1 MELDTH
7 LAIGLCHIALEG
19 YSAEAAGR
27 AFERAYELA
36 RQIGD
41 PRKEIQALFGQ
52 WGHFWMRAE
61 HDQAI
66 SLGRSLLAKTELLQD
81 PITIMVGHRCL
92 GSTLFTLGEFV
103 QARSHL
109 ERALT
114 LGEQS
119 PGDLLAASYA
129 VDPTIAAQ
137 LLLAWNLWMLG
148 YPSQARENA
157 ERALHLATEKV
168 RPYTLA
174 FAHYVTSAVYLLCGN
189 FEHSLGHATRS
200 FDISCEHQI
209 NLYALYSRFG
219 RGCALASLGQHE
231 QAIAD
236 IQAAIEAADQS
247 KLGYMRGFML
257 GGLARAQ
264 SDSAIT
270 TPHCLRWTRL

>member
-1 MELDTH
+1 
-7 LAIGLCHIALEG
+7 
-19 YSAEAAGR
+19 
-27 AFERAYELA
+27 
-36 RQIGD
+36 
-41 PRKEIQALFGQ
+41 
-52 WGHFWMRAE
+52 
-61 HDQAI
+61 
-66 SLGRSLLAKTELLQD
+66 
-81 PITIMVGHRCL
+81 
-92 GSTLFTLGEFV
+92 
-103 QARSHL
+103 
-109 ERALT
+109 
-114 LGEQS
+114 
-119 PGDLLAASYA
+119 
-129 VDPTIAAQ
+129 
-137 LLLAWNLWMLG
+137 MLG

-264 SDSAIT
+264 SDSGHDDSA
-270 TPHCLRWTRL
+270 LFRRWTRL